1 MTTTVETTP
10 VETSPVESTPAA
22 LRRAAET
29 WPEREA
35 IADVQPGQDTR
46 WTWSQLFD
54 EVRRFAAGLVARGVE
69 PGDRVVITPPVY
81 PPFFELIPEAGGV
94 VEEVPLLDDGTT
106 WSLDLDG
113 LERAFAGGARAFLL
127 CHPHNPLGLVHPR
140 ADLEAVAAPASAP
153 PAPAQD

>member
-46 WTWSQLFD
+46 WTWSQLLD

-69 PGDRVVITPPVY
+69 PGDRVVIWAPNTRH
-81 PPFFELIPEAGGV
+81 
-94 VEEVPLLDDGTT
+94 
-106 WSLDLDG
+106 W
-113 LERAFAGGARAFLL
+113 
-127 CHPHNPLGLVHPR
+127 
-140 ADLEAVAAPASAP
+140 AVAALGV
-153 PAPAQD
+153 